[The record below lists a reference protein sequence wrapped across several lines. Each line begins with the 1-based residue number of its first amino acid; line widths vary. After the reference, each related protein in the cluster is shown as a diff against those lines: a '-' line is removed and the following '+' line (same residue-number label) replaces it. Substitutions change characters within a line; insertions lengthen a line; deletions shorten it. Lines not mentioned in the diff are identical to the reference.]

1 MNEIFNKTY
10 QNYLK
15 QLEGLDLSERGDRL
29 GLEVIGGELS
39 VPLFGI
45 PYRVSSSG
53 VISEKGLQAGFS
65 ESVVIFKYILM
76 CPEPLPGGFEWAA
89 YHSFKDAQPLLN
101 FFAREVTAP
110 IEKHF
115 AGRMGN
121 LEEAG
126 KKLGGASVKDA
137 AAFDFS
143 MEFEALSKI
152 PLFLRFNDE
161 DEDFPA
167 RCTVLFKSSVE
178 KYLDM
183 ESLGILGAMFTKS
196 LIGRI

>member
-1 MNEIFNKTY
+1 MNEIFDKTY

-15 QLEGLDLSERGDRL
+15 QLEGIDLSERGSRL
-29 GLEVIGGELS
+29 GLEATGGELL
-39 VPLFGI
+39 VPLFGT

-53 VISEKGLQAGFS
+53 IISKKGLRAGFS
-65 ESVVIFKYILM
+65 ESVVLFKYILM
-76 CPEPLPGGFEWAA
+76 CPEILLDGSEWAS
-89 YHSFKDAQPLLN
+89 YHSFKDAQPLLH
-101 FFAREVTAP
+101 FFAREVTKP

-115 AGRMGN
+115 ACRMGD

-126 KKLGGASVKDA
+126 KKLGGTIVKDN

-143 MEFEALSKI
+143 MEFEVLSKI

-167 RCTVLFKSSVE
+167 RCAVLFKSSVE

-183 ESLGILGAMFTKS
+183 ESLGMLGAMFSKS
-196 LIGRI
+196 LIEII